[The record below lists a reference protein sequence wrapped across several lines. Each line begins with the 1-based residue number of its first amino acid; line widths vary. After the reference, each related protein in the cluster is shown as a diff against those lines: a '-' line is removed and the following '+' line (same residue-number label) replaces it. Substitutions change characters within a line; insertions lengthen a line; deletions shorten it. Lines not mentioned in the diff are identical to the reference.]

1 MSDVKDKN
9 FLVHIPIELTKGDN
23 EDEWKV
29 QGIASTGDVDLQG
42 EQVEQD
48 GIDISALQAG
58 RGLFNFDHQKGPEN
72 VLGIIEDAKFVTQ
85 DGKKCLHVEGYLF
98 KHQERSKAFHNIL
111 KSIKK
116 GSAPRVHMSIEGKIL
131 ERSMANPAKIRRAR
145 IDKVALTMD
154 PVNPYTFAELCK
166 SLAVEPVQEAVENVS
181 QKQAEIVTKP
191 ETVEIEKADL
201 DILVDFCRKA
211 LSAGAGNAKA
221 PGARTGGEA
230 MSRESMDS
238 DVKQMGSKKKKKIQ
252 KGLVKS
258 LIDSLKSAHPGHDPL
273 ELAEWAIEA
282 FLDDE
287 T

>member
-1 MSDVKDKN
+1 MSDIKDKD
-9 FLVHIPIELTKGDN
+9 FIVHIPVELTKGEG
-23 EDEWKV
+23 EDEWRI
-29 QGIASTGDVDLQG
+29 QGIASTGDSDLQG
-42 EQVEQD
+42 EVVEQE
-48 GIDISALQAG
+48 GLDISALQAG

-98 KHQERSKAFHNIL
+98 KHQERAKAFHNIL
-111 KSIKK
+111 KSLKK
-116 GSAPRVHMSIEGKIL
+116 GSASRVHMSIEGKIL
-131 ERSMANPAKIRRAR
+131 ERGMSTPNRIKKAR

-154 PVNPYTFAELCK
+154 PVNPYTFAQLCK
-166 SLAVEPVQEAVENVS
+166 SLAVEPAKTEVPVES
-181 QKQAEIVTKP
+181 QKQPEIVTKT
-191 ETVEIEKADL
+191 TVEIEKADL
-201 DILVDFCRKA
+201 DVLLDFCRKA

-230 MSRESMDS
+230 MSCESMDS
-238 DVKQMGSKKKKKIQ
+238 SVKQMGSKKKKKIQ

-258 LIDSLKSAHPGHDPL
+258 LIASLKSAHPNHDPL